1 MAEEHFVVIGNG
13 PCGHEAAITLRER
26 APLARITII
35 GKENEPSYQPHLLPG
50 YLAGT
55 LTEDALYI
63 SSYEYYKKNEIK
75 FRCGQE
81 VVYLDPNERCVI
93 LDHKERVPFTGA
105 VIAVGG
111 APQIP
116 ETLWSV
122 RESLQTLKTLEDAKR
137 WIRLLPTVESILIV
151 GGDLTSFGFTRALL
165 QLGKRVHFILNERSF
180 WPLRCNEMIYAD
192 VKEKLLEMGVDVVSS
207 QHIQGITQ
215 IPKNR
220 YSVHVEGKELIVEM
234 IGAFFGLIPDVGF
247 LQRSGLTLDR
257 GILVDEY
264 LNTGH
269 EAIYAAG
276 DCAQIY
282 HPAIRDYWVSIG
294 HENAKALG
302 RIAAINLVGGRVR
315 AEVARE
321 SIYEVEGIR
330 VNTSW
335 WMDF

>member
-1 MAEEHFVVIGNG
+1 VAEEHFVVIGNG

-63 SSYEYYKKNEIK
+63 SSYEYYKKNDIK

-81 VVYLDPNERCVI
+81 VVHLDPDEHYVI
-93 LDHKERVPFTGA
+93 LDHKEKIPLTGA
-105 VIAVGG
+105 VIAAGG
-111 APQIP
+111 AARIP
-116 ETLWSV
+116 ESFWSV
-122 RESLQTLKTLEDAKR
+122 RESLKTLKTIGDAKQ
-137 WIRLLPTVESILIV
+137 WIRILPTIESILII

-165 QLGKRVHFILNERSF
+165 QLGKRVHFILSERSF
-180 WPLRCNEMIYAD
+180 WPLRCNERLYD
-192 VKEKLLEMGVDVVSS
+192 EVKDKLLEMGVDVVSS
-207 QHIQGITQ
+207 RHIQGITQ
-215 IPKNR
+215 IPENR
-220 YSVHVEGKELIVEM
+220 YRVHVDGKELVVEL
-234 IGAFFGLIPDVGF
+234 IGAFFGLVPDVGF

-315 AEVARE
+315 AEVASE